1 MSVWTRLLPR
11 TTTIGQGDASN
22 QNGLSHREWIDLS
35 LKELIV
41 DSLLTLLPVTLV
53 LLWVWAV
60 VRLLTSDIGVPLI
73 YAAMAISA
81 LTSGLCYRWHRS
93 HLSRA
98 VSSYLMGLLAVVSL
112 VVLIARDDSALLL
125 YLMVIL
131 VTAMLTN
138 ARVLALMTLVCAI
151 GIAVTGIVV
160 GISWQSIIF
169 VELLAMLTSLTAWL
183 GSRRLFT
190 ALQWSLSMSAEAQR
204 HAEEA
209 RWHRGEVQRVLKNLD
224 EAYVR
229 LEHTNQ
235 ALLLARESAEKAYR
249 FKSEFVVNVS
259 HELRTPLNL
268 IIGFS
273 EMMATAPE
281 SYSGVQLPREYRGD
295 IMAIYRSAKHLAELI
310 NDVLDLSQIEAGR
323 MPIHKT
329 PTDLA
334 GVVRESVEI
343 VRGLIE
349 ARGLVCEVL
358 LPETLPLIELDRT
371 RIRQVLLNLLT
382 NATRFT
388 DHGFIR
394 ASVQVMIGDAG
405 ETEAIVRVQDSGR
418 GIPSEKLDNAF
429 EAFSRLHESQ
439 IRDGSG
445 MGLAVSRE
453 FVALHGGRMWIQSVM
468 GQGTTVS
475 FALPISQSPIAEM
488 RHSAAAPV
496 PSGARVVLV
505 LHDDDRSLALLH
517 RYVEGFEFVLVSSF
531 NEVPPMLAQTQL
543 PYAVLADSTWMNRHH
558 LTQADL
564 GKRFAAP
571 VLQLPLPG
579 LRRIGAQLG
588 AHDYLTK
595 PVTREVLLASLH
607 RLPNPPQTILVVDN
621 DPHVV
626 RLLVRMIRA
635 EMPEAT
641 IFESFGG
648 HEALAI
654 LQQHHPDVMLLDL
667 LMPDMN
673 GYDVMAKMRVDA
685 SLDNTAV
692 IIVTARGE
700 EDEDAPVQGG
710 VHLYRSGG
718 HSTTQL
724 LHLLSVMLAG
734 VDGQG
739 E

>member
-11 TTTIGQGDASN
+11 AAVMGQGDSVD
-22 QNGLSHREWIDLS
+22 GLSHREWIDLS

-41 DSLLTLLPVTLV
+41 DSLLTLLPVTVV

-60 VRLLTSDIGVPLI
+60 IRLLSSDVGVALI
-73 YAAMAISA
+73 YAALAISA

-93 HLSRA
+93 HLSWA
-98 VSSYLMGLLAVVSL
+98 VTSYLMGLLVVVSL
-112 VVLIARDDSALLL
+112 VSLVARDDSALLL
-125 YLMVIL
+125 YLTVIL
-131 VTAMLTN
+131 VTAMLTH
-138 ARVLALMTLVCAI
+138 ARVLALMTMICAL
-151 GIAVTGIVV
+151 GIAATGVVV
-160 GISWQSIIF
+160 GLTWQSIIF
-169 VELLAMLTSLTAWL
+169 GELLAVLTSLTAWL

-190 ALQWSLSMSAEAQR
+190 ALQWSLSMSTEAQR

-349 ARGLVCEVL
+349 ARGLACEVL
-358 LPETLPLIELDRT
+358 LPDSLPFIDLDRT

-388 DHGFIR
+388 DQGFIR
-394 ASVQVMIGDAG
+394 ASVQVVISDAG

-418 GIPSEKLDNAF
+418 GIPSERLDNAF

-453 FVALHGGRMWIQSVM
+453 FVVLHGGRMWIQSAM

-475 FALPISQSPIAEM
+475 FALPIGQSPLAEM
-488 RHSAAAPV
+488 RHSAAAAL
-496 PSGARVVLV
+496 PSGARVVPV

-517 RYVEGFEFVLVSSF
+517 RYVEGFEFVSVSSLD
-531 NEVPPMLAQTQL
+531 EMPPMQL
-543 PYAVLADSTWMNRHH
+543 QAPYAVLADSAWMNRHH
-558 LTQADL
+558 LTQAEL

-654 LQQHHPDVMLLDL
+654 LQQHHPEVMLLDL

-673 GYDVMAKMRVDA
+673 GYDVMATMRADA

-724 LHLLSVMLAG
+724 LHLLGVMLEG
-734 VDGQG
+734 INGQG
-739 E
+739 ESR